1 MKKKTEPLRGPSQR
15 QLRVGELVRH
25 AVAELITRGVIIE
38 AIVQKAI
45 ITVPEVRMSPDLKLA
60 TVYLA
65 LHNMKQE
72 KLIMAAFEKNRKLI
86 RTEIAGRLNLKF
98 APDVRFRIDESLEAV
113 AKIDALLR
121 RPDVQRDLNAAVR
134 GSLEYAYAHPEASR
148 GYIREHALEM
158 SDEVMQAHIDL
169 YVNPFSLDVGEE
181 GERAVQEL
189 HRRAV
194 QVGAAP
200 ATTQPLFVPLT

>member
-72 KLIMAAFEKNRKLI
+72 KLIMAAFEKNPKLK
-86 RTEIAGRLNLKF
+86 GLS
-98 APDVRFRIDESLEAV
+98 PW
-113 AKIDALLR
+113 
-121 RPDVQRDLNAAVR
+121 RP
-134 GSLEYAYAHPEASR
+134 
-148 GYIREHALEM
+148 
-158 SDEVMQAHIDL
+158 
-169 YVNPFSLDVGEE
+169 
-181 GERAVQEL
+181 
-189 HRRAV
+189 
-194 QVGAAP
+194 
-200 ATTQPLFVPLT
+200 